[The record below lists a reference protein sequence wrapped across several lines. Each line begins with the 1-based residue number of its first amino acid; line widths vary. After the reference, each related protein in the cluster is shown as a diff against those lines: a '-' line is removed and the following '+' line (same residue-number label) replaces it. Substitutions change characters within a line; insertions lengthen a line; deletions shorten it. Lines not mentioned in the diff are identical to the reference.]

1 MKQLNPEQIQ
11 ENWKQLRDL
20 ITNTFSGERLENL
33 NKMYDYF
40 EDRMCLAP
48 ASGKEHYH
56 NAMAGGYV
64 EHVLHVTKFALE
76 LREMWER
83 NGATIDFTDEELV
96 FATLH
101 HDLGKVGDLD
111 HDYYIL
117 NESEWHRKN
126 QGKIFVHNPKLQY
139 MTVTDRAIWLLQH
152 FNIPMNQTE
161 YLGLRLTDGMYEEA
175 NKGYLVTYQP
185 EFSLRSNISRICH
198 AADTMATFIEGDQWK
213 RTEQEQEK
221 VVNKSV
227 NNIKQAV
234 NGKMEESVK
243 ENGLSKKHEDLFNE
257 LFGEK

>member
-1 MKQLNPEQIQ
+1 MKQLSPEQIQ

-33 NKMYDYF
+33 NEMYDYF

-257 LFGEK
+257 LFGDV

>member
-20 ITNTFSGERLENL
+20 ITNTFSDERLENL
-33 NKMYDYF
+33 NTMYDYF

-101 HDLGKVGDLD
+101 HDLGKVGITTL
-111 HDYYIL
+111 
-117 NESEWHRKN
+117 
-126 QGKIFVHNPKLQY
+126 
-139 MTVTDRAIWLLQH
+139 
-152 FNIPMNQTE
+152 
-161 YLGLRLTDGMYEEA
+161 
-175 NKGYLVTYQP
+175 
-185 EFSLRSNISRICH
+185 
-198 AADTMATFIEGDQWK
+198 
-213 RTEQEQEK
+213 
-221 VVNKSV
+221 
-227 NNIKQAV
+227 
-234 NGKMEESVK
+234 
-243 ENGLSKKHEDLFNE
+243 
-257 LFGEK
+257 